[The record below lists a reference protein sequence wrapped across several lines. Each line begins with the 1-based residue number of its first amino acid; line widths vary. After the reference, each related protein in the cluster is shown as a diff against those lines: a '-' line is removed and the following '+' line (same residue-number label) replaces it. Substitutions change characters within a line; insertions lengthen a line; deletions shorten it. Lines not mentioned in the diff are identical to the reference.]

1 MTSPDR
7 SRQLP
12 SLPVDHTTDHTTDD
26 TPADAPGSSCGG
38 CARAHDRR
46 AFLTGVAAVIAA
58 LALDSAFSRSAQAL
72 PDREVR
78 RLAPVGASPQEA
90 TYPLPATD
98 GVSIDKKEGV
108 IIARHAGVVYAFA
121 LSCPHQNTALRWND
135 GNGTFQCP
143 RHKSKY
149 QADGVFITGRA
160 TRAMDRFALHRAGD
174 TIVVDLDH
182 LYQQDDNA
190 TEWAGAKVAL

>member
-12 SLPVDHTTDHTTDD
+12 SLHSDDHATDD
-26 TPADAPGSSCGG
+26 SDASCGG
-38 CARAHDRR
+38 CARSHDRR
-46 AFLTGVAAVIAA
+46 TFLTGVAAVIAA
-58 LALDSAFSRSAQAL
+58 LALDSTFSRSAQAL
-72 PDREVR
+72 PVREVQR
-78 RLAPVGASPQEA
+78 IAAVGAAPQEA
-90 TYPLPATD
+90 TYPLPASD

-149 QADGVFITGRA
+149 QADGVFISGRA
-160 TRAMDRFALHRAGD
+160 TRAMDRFAVHRAGD

-190 TEWAGAKVAL
+190 AEWASAKVAV

>member
-1 MTSPDR
+1 MTSSDR

-12 SLPVDHTTDHTTDD
+12 SLQTDD
-26 TPADAPGSSCGG
+26 TATSDSQASCGG
-38 CARAHDRR
+38 CSRSHDRR
-46 AFLTGVAAVIAA
+46 AFLTGVAAVVAA

-72 PDREVR
+72 PVREVQ
-78 RLAPVGASPQEA
+78 RLAPAGATPQEA
-90 TYPLPATD
+90 TYPLPAAD

-121 LSCPHQNTALRWND
+121 LSCPHQNTALRWNE

-160 TRAMDRFALHRAGD
+160 TRAMDRFAVHRAGD

-190 TEWAGAKVAL
+190 AEWASAKVAL

>member
-12 SLPVDHTTDHTTDD
+12 SLQSDDHAT
-26 TPADAPGSSCGG
+26 ADSDASCGG
-38 CARAHDRR
+38 CARSHDRR
-46 AFLTGVAAVIAA
+46 TFLTGVAAVIAA

-72 PDREVR
+72 PVREVQR
-78 RLAPVGASPQEA
+78 IAAVGAASQEA
-90 TYPLPATD
+90 TYPLPASD

-121 LSCPHQNTALRWND
+121 LSCQHQNTALRWNE

-160 TRAMDRFALHRAGD
+160 TRAMDRFAVHRAGD

-190 TEWAGAKVAL
+190 AEWASAKVAV